1 MMDWRD
7 LTLKAVGYLIA
18 FVIGIIFSLKCPLF
32 APQPIETE
40 RVVQTTITDTIRLVE
55 PKEVVKRIVRN
66 DTIKIH
72 VTDTILKIDT
82 IYLPREQRVY
92 EDSLYR
98 AVVSGYDPRLD
109 SIEVYRPTITITKI
123 ATRKEWRKFSYGLQ
137 AGVGLV
143 NPMASTP
150 SFGWYMGFG
159 IGYTF

>member
-1 MMDWRD
+1 MRHREY
-7 LTLKAVGYLIA
+7 LLKAVGYLIA
-18 FVIGIIFSLKCPLF
+18 FTIGIVFALKCPLF
-32 APQPIETE
+32 APQPKESI
-40 RVVQTTITDTIRLVE
+40 RVVQTTTTDTIRLVE
-55 PKEVVKRIVRN
+55 PKETIKRVVVN

-123 ATRKEWRKFSYGLQ
+123 ATHKEWRKLSYGLQ
-137 AGVGLV
+137 AGVGIV
-143 NPMASTP
+143 SPAASTP
-150 SFGWYMGFG
+150 SFGWYMGVG